1 MSISGKTP
9 ATSLIGSITLTT
21 KKTAFIQFDIKEFFP
36 SITEEIVG
44 GTITPN
50 NQTKM
55 FWMKMLYTRVG
66 TSTALNTQIKPISTT
81 VRKEPETSYGLIH
94 HFLKL

>member
-9 ATSLIGSITLTT
+9 ATSLTGSITLTT

-44 GTITPN
+44 ETISFALQSYSFKDHKIRT
-50 NQTKM
+50 TK
-55 FWMKMLYTRVG
+55 LY
-66 TSTALNTQIKPISTT
+66 
-81 VRKEPETSYGLIH
+81 RKSLWFHPQQLSIEEKNGN
-94 HFLKL
+94 KLF